1 MGYRIWAIGERTG
14 LRTKTAA
21 TSEQLEVF
29 IEFISDICIAGDS
42 GGGVCGGDSACFLP
56 QRESCLCGRIG
67 DYPGWAGV
75 FRGISESETA
85 K

>member
-29 IEFISDICIAGDS
+29 IEFISDICISGDS
-42 GGGVCGGDSACFLP
+42 GRGVCSGDFPLFLSP
-56 QRESCLCGRIG
+56 GESCLCGG
-67 DYPGWAGV
+67 AWDYSGGSGV
-75 FRGISESETA
+75 FCGIPEKS
-85 K
+85 KD